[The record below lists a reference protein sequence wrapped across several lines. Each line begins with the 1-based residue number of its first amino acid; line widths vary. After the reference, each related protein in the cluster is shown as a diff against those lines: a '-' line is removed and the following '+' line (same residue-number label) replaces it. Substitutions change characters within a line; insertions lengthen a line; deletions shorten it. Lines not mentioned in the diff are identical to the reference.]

1 MSEIRVIL
9 HGGSGGVTGSCHEV
23 RTARSRILVD
33 FGLFQGGPSTEAG
46 NRRRLPIDPA
56 DLDAVLITHAHA
68 DHVGRVP
75 MLDADRL
82 GGPIL
87 ATAATRDL
95 AAIILRDSARIQAQ
109 DFRRIARR
117 RARRGREMR
126 SAIAPL
132 YTPEEVEQSLH
143 RFEPVDIGQPVQVT
157 EDITATWHDAGHILG
172 SCSIR
177 LDIRTGP
184 PGGAEAL
191 RTIVF
196 SGDIG
201 QRDTPLLRDPT
212 PMEHADLVIMES
224 TYGDRD
230 HRPPAETRAEFAS
243 VIRAA
248 AEAREKVLVPAFAVG
263 RTQTLLHEL
272 RTAMAEA
279 AIPRIPVFVDS
290 PMAIDAT
297 ETYRAHPECFDAE
310 TMEILR
316 RGDGPMTP
324 PGLRMI
330 REASESREL
339 NESWDPAIII
349 AGSGMCTGGRILH
362 HLKHNLWRRNVSVVF
377 VGFQARGTLGR
388 RLVDGQ
394 TMVRVLGEPVAV
406 RASIHTFGGFSA
418 HAGRTELIAWAE
430 AVRSGRRRF
439 ILNHGEPPAAAALT
453 EALVARGIDARPGR
467 PRETIVVD

>member
-1 MSEIRVIL
+1 MSEIRIIL
-9 HGGSGGVTGSCHEV
+9 HGGSGEVTGSCHEI
-23 RTARSRILVD
+23 RTPRSRILVD
-33 FGLFQGGPSTEAG
+33 YGLFQGGPSTEAG

-56 DLDAVLITHAHA
+56 ELDAVLITHAHA

-75 MLDADRL
+75 MLPADRL

-109 DFRRIARR
+109 DLARIARR
-117 RARRGREMR
+117 RRRRGRDDR

-132 YTPEEVEQSLH
+132 YTPEDVERSLQ
-143 RFEPVDIGQPVQVT
+143 RFEPVDVGRPVTVT
-157 EDITATWHDAGHILG
+157 PDITATWLDAGHILG

-177 LDIRTGP
+177 LEIRTGAS
-184 PGGAEAL
+184 GGADPL

-212 PMEHADLVIMES
+212 PIEHADLVLMES

-230 HRPPAETRAEFAS
+230 HRPPAETRAEFAA

-248 AEAREKVLVPAFAVG
+248 ADAGEKVLVPAFAVG

-272 RTAMAEA
+272 RAGMADGT
-279 AIPRIPVFVDS
+279 IPRIPVFVDS
-290 PMAIDAT
+290 PMAINAT

-310 TMEILR
+310 ALEVLR
-316 RGDGPMTP
+316 RGEGPMHP

-330 REASESREL
+330 REARESREL
-339 NESWDPAIII
+339 NDSWDPAIII

-388 RLVDGQ
+388 RLVDGER
-394 TMVRVLGEPVAV
+394 MVRVLGEPVAV
-406 RASIHTFGGFSA
+406 RASIHTIGGFSA

-439 ILNHGEPPAAAALT
+439 ILNHGEPPASAALA
-453 EALVARGIDARPGR
+453 EALVARGIDARPGL
-467 PRETIVVD
+467 PRETIAVD